1 MCAEKAVKSARFG
14 TKNKS
19 WWTDFR
25 PFFAVT
31 WPARHSGG
39 GLADFAQEK
48 WTSRQTGEASLTAR
62 ASIAVNSNP
71 QTIQSCP
78 DPGSQPRLA
87 STTTPPTR
95 SLRLPR
101 RLHRG
106 HVSCSEPDACHIA
119 QEHSTVVS
127 AAVACDPGPR
137 NLVLCDTSKTSPPVH
152 LIISTK
158 TKTSSYEPSRYTG
171 WLHPSFV
178 RQEWCI
184 IGLSSFPIAL
194 IRYFPSRPRRSLQ
207 NHEHAD
213 KTSSDLDRT
222 FQGSV
227 GE

>member
-1 MCAEKAVKSARFG
+1 VRGERCQKSVDGFSAFFCRHVAGPPFRRGLSRAGVPVRLCAGEVDG
-14 TKNKS
+14 
-19 WWTDFR
+19 
-25 PFFAVT
+25 
-31 WPARHSGG
+31 
-39 GLADFAQEK
+39 
-48 WTSRQTGEASLTAR
+48 RQTGEASLTAR
-62 ASIAVNSNP
+62 ASIVVNSNP

-87 STTTPPTR
+87 STTTPPTC

-137 NLVLCDTSKTSPPVH
+137 NLVLCDTSKTRPHVH

-171 WLHPSFV
+171 WPHPSFV
-178 RQEWCI
+178 RQEWRI

-194 IRYFPSRPRRSLQ
+194 TRYFPSRPRRSLQ

-222 FQGSV
+222 F
-227 GE
+227 